1 MTNGF
6 RLAWRVLLLLPVT
19 LSAGHADEA
28 NRPHGSYSI
37 VEKIS
42 GPDGMWDYATVSPDA
57 NRLYLAQG
65 EHISVLDLAGSHG
78 WTRFGIAGAMWH
90 GVVPVAARG
99 LLVATNGRAH
109 TLTLFDA
116 ETHAV
121 KGAVTTSSGPRSA
134 LSGKLAKFAALADPD
149 AVVVD
154 PKTGL
159 AAAVN
164 GGSGEV
170 AFVDLGKK
178 AVVGRV
184 VVGGKLEFAVADGYG
199 RLYVNV
205 QTAHEIAVIDIPT
218 LKVVRRIPLAGCAEP
233 KGLAYDSGTDLLIS
247 GCDNGV
253 AKFVVAKSGK
263 LIASRRIGR
272 GADAVVIDSQRHRAF
287 VPGGND
293 GILSIFDIS
302 NPRHIVL
309 LQTLP
314 TERGTRLGAVDA
326 HTGLLYLP
334 SATLGP
340 PIAPLPWPSVVSGT
354 FHVLVVGNSGAS

>member
-6 RLAWRVLLLLPVT
+6 RLAWRVLLWLPLTVP
-19 LSAGHADEA
+19 AGHAVEA
-28 NRPHGSYSI
+28 IHPHGRYSI
-37 VEKIS
+37 VETIP
-42 GPDGMWDYATVSPDA
+42 GPDGMWDYATVSPDQ
-57 NRLYLAQG
+57 NRLYLAQS
-65 EHISVLDLAGSHG
+65 EHISVLDLAGNHA

-90 GVVPVAARG
+90 GVVPVEARR

-116 ETHAV
+116 RTHAV
-121 KGAVTTSSGPRSA
+121 IGVITTSSGPQSA
-134 LSGKLAKFAALADPD
+134 LSGRMAKFAALADPD

-159 AAAVN
+159 AATVN

-170 AFVDLGKK
+170 AFVDLGRK

-184 VVGGKLEFAVADGYG
+184 VVGGKLEFAVADGDG

-218 LKVVRRIPLAGCAEP
+218 LKVVRRIPLAGCVEP
-233 KGLAYDSGTDLLIS
+233 KGLAYDPETDLLIS

-253 AKFVVAKSGK
+253 AKFVLAKSGK
-263 LIASRRIGR
+263 VIASREIGR

-287 VPGGND
+287 VPSGND
-293 GILSIFDIS
+293 ATLSIFDIRI
-302 NPRHIVL
+302 PRHIVL
-309 LQTLP
+309 LQNLA
-314 TERGTRLGAVDA
+314 TEKGTRLGAVDV

-340 PIAPLPWPSVVSGT
+340 PVAPLPWPSAVPGT
-354 FHVLVVGNSGAS
+354 FHVLVVGNSGTS